1 MTKRKGYSI
10 MLNFRGGWNYMGS
23 VEVFPQMFK
32 ISDRQNIVTLWN
44 CRNSALNLENWS
56 LIKWGVG
63 ES

>member
-1 MTKRKGYSI
+1 
-10 MLNFRGGWNYMGS
+10 MGS

-32 ISDRQNIVTLWN
+32 ISDRQNIVALRN